1 MAKRNDLFAK
11 GNGPNEKRNDLFAK
25 GNGPNGKRNGPNT
38 KKIALFVSK
47 KDNFY
52 LFNYRTNFFITTTPP
67 AITASDPAIT
77 MNIV

>member
-38 KKIALFVSK
+38 KNITKKYNITPILHLYYILSK
-47 KDNFY
+47 GIDFRKK
-52 LFNYRTNFFITTTPP
+52 
-67 AITASDPAIT
+67 
-77 MNIV
+77 NI